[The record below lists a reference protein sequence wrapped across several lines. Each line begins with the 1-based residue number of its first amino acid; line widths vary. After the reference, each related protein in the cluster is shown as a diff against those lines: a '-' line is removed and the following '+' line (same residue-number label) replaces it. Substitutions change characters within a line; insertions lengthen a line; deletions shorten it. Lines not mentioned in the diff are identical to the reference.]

1 MKIDK
6 FTLNGEVLTIHGEVM
21 ADDGEPG
28 RWQTKYRVELNETR
42 WMNHDHLLEMLGKLY
57 RDIEDAMYIYT
68 QIDRHEVIRQFE
80 KDWRDT
86 DDPAQDSDGVRADA
100 E

>member
-1 MKIDK
+1 MKINK
-6 FTLNGEVLTIHGEVM
+6 FTLNGEVLTIHRQVNAIDSVPAECQPQYRLRLGE
-21 ADDGEPG
+21 DGWLSYPE
-28 RWQTKYRVELNETR
+28 
-42 WMNHDHLLEMLGKLY
+42 MLEVLGKLY
-57 RDIEDAMYIYT
+57 RDIEDIMYT
-68 QIDRHEVIRQFE
+68 FMPEARHEVIRQFE